1 MGDRRHCATAGWCE
15 HAPFVD
21 RIVHTIPVEIV
32 EAMPGV
38 YEGESAAVILLG
50 VLLVGVSL
58 TIHACFMFLILKS
71 QVWLRRGLLS
81 KASGAALLVPSIL
94 AATVF
99 IALSSFIQIALWALV
114 LWHFGPFDGF
124 QEALYFS
131 ATTYTTLGTA
141 RHVLVPPFRGFEAM
155 EASAGM
161 LASGLNTAV
170 LFGILASM
178 GRKHS
183 GFEEFF
189 R

>member
-1 MGDRRHCATAGWCE
+1 VE
-15 HAPFVD
+15 
-21 RIVHTIPVEIV
+21 TIK
-32 EAMPGV
+32 AMPGV
-38 YEGESAAVILLG
+38 YERESALVILIG

-58 TIHACFMFLILKS
+58 TIHAFFMFLILKS
-71 QVWLRRGLLS
+71 QVWLRQGVLS

-99 IALSSFIQIALWALV
+99 IALSSFIQVTLWALV
-114 LWHFGPFDGF
+114 LWQFGPFEGF

-131 ATTYTTLGTA
+131 GTTYTTLGTG
-141 RHVLVPPFRGFEAM
+141 RHVLVAPFRGFEAM

-170 LFGILASM
+170 LFGIFASM

>member
-1 MGDRRHCATAGWCE
+1 MSGDFE
-15 HAPFVD
+15 S
-21 RIVHTIPVEIV
+21 
-32 EAMPGV
+32 
-38 YEGESAAVILLG
+38 ESAIVILIG
-50 VLLVGVSL
+50 VALVGASL
-58 TIHACFMFLILKS
+58 TVHAFFMFLVLRS
-71 QVWLRRGLLS
+71 QVWLKQGVLA

-99 IALSSFIQIALWALV
+99 IALSSFIQIGLWAIV
-114 LWHFGPFDGF
+114 LWHYGSFDGI

-141 RHVLVPPFRGFEAM
+141 RHALVAPFRAFEAM